1 MKDIFPFYR
10 ITNALRV
17 EIFAKLVLVHSI
29 NELPLLKLK
38 FPQHNRNGT
47 LVACVNTN
55 KNTVLLWGA

>member
-17 EIFAKLVLVHSI
+17 EIFAKLVLFHSI

-38 FPQHNRNGT
+38 FPQHNQRDAG
-47 LVACVNTN
+47 CMC
-55 KNTVLLWGA
+55 KYK

>member
-17 EIFAKLVLVHSI
+17 EICAKLVLVHSI

-38 FPQHNRNGT
+38 FPQHNQRDAAG
-47 LVACVNTN
+47 VNTN